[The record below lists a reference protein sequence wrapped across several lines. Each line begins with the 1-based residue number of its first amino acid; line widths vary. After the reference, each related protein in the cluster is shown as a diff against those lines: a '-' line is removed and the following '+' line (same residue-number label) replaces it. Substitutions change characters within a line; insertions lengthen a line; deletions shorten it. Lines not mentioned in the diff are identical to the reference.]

1 MKIRKDAG
9 FIQVEALMKENQVEK
24 EVIVEEE
31 KETICW
37 ALLELQSSRNN
48 WFAWKPPQGGFFVSS
63 TEDLSLKRGGRLF
76 YLKWYVV
83 SGKW

>member
-48 WFAWKPPQGGFFVSS
+48 
-63 TEDLSLKRGGRLF
+63 
-76 YLKWYVV
+76 
-83 SGKW
+83 

>member
-48 WFAWKPPQGGFFVSS
+48 WFAWKPPRGGFFVSS
-63 TEDLSLKRGGRLF
+63 TEGLPLKRGGRLF
-76 YLKWYVV
+76 YLKWYAVI
-83 SGKW
+83 GKW